1 MFKLSVIILSLLIFY
16 ISSAENEPTS
26 ASQAVTT
33 ATSQSSIIKTPD
45 PVNKETCVEP
55 PRKNFLVAGWYLW
68 EPYQFNRP
76 SAGGFEL
83 VGMDVTLVKAF
94 VRLLGM
100 DVKYEEVPWKQ
111 HQLDLKAGTRDI
123 AAGATYTD
131 DRAKYAYFS
140 IPYRYEENSLFTLQK
155 PKKELN
161 FSNIKEFLAQMR
173 LQNYKLGIIKGFT
186 YASPEI
192 NAFISDQANE
202 DIIISSE
209 NTTSNLQALIR
220 GSIDGFLADR
230 VVGAAAILTNQLT
243 NRADPIV
250 MEVPLHIKT
259 SIHLMFSKKTIS
271 IDVVEKFNTL
281 IANFVETDRYKT
293 IVSYYLYPVLLQQ
306 TMNSE
311 WFYIVSIIGT
321 IAFAFS
327 GVAIAAKE
335 NSTLFGTFI
344 FAMLPSVGGGIMR
357 DVILNRD
364 KIGIL
369 LNPAYMYYIVIIVL
383 VGFATIRLLNKY
395 NQNADEDSM
404 VGKFWNNLLTIC
416 DAVGQ
421 AAFIITGVTIAIMGR
436 ISPIELW
443 GPFFAFL
450 TANGGGILRD
460 LIRKDRIVG
469 CISGEINAEV
479 SVLWGFIFAMFLSYS
494 AFNPDLDRIRY
505 AVIIVIL
512 GAFLTRMVAHYMKI
526 PNLKFRN
533 D

>member
-1 MFKLSVIILSLLIFY
+1 MIKIITLIVSLLFTFSIA
-16 ISSAENEPTS
+16 SADSETDQSAAAPAE
-26 ASQAVTT
+26 ASQVD
-33 ATSQSSIIKTPD
+33 IKTPEA
-45 PVNKETCVEP
+45 VNEDACVEP
-55 PRKNFLVAGWYLW
+55 PRKNLLIAGWYLW

-83 VGMDVTLVKAF
+83 VGMDVTLVRAF
-94 VRLLGM
+94 SRLNGM
-100 DVKYEEVPWKQ
+100 DVKYEEVEWKQ
-111 HQLDLKAGTRDI
+111 HQLDLEEGVRDI

-140 IPYRYEENSLFTLQK
+140 IPYRFEENSLFTLQN
-155 PKKELN
+155 PKKALK

-173 LQNYKLGIIKGFT
+173 LQNYKLGVIKGFT
-186 YASPEI
+186 YAAPEI
-192 NAFISDQANE
+192 NAFIADQAND
-202 DIIISSE
+202 DIIIFSE
-209 NTTSNLQALIR
+209 NTTSNLQALIH
-220 GSIDGFLADR
+220 GSIDGFIADR
-230 VVGAAAILTNQLT
+230 VVGAAAILNNQLT

-250 MEVPLHIKT
+250 SEIPLHIKT
-259 SIHLMFSKKTIS
+259 AIHLMFSKKTIPV
-271 IDVVEKFNTL
+271 DVVEKFNTT
-281 IANFVETDRYKT
+281 IADFVETDRYKR
-293 IVSYYLYPVLLQQ
+293 IISYYLYPVLLQQ

-335 NSTLFGTFI
+335 NATLFGTFL

-369 LNPAYMYYIVIIVL
+369 LNPAYMYYIMIIVL
-383 VGFATIRLLNKY
+383 IGFASIRLLNKY
-395 NQNADEDSM
+395 NQNADEDTM

-416 DAVGQ
+416 DAIGQ
-421 AAFIITGVTIAIMGR
+421 SAFIITGVTIAIMGR

-460 LIRKDRIVG
+460 LIRKDRIVS

-479 SVLWGFIFAMFLSYS
+479 SVLWGFIFAMFLSYN
-494 AFNPDLDRIRY
+494 AYNPNLDEIRY
-505 AVIIVIL
+505 AVVVVIV
-512 GAFLTRMVAHYMKI
+512 GAFLTRMISHYMKI
-526 PNLKFRN
+526 PNLKFRP